1 MKSLQEIWSN
11 VGQETEVLKTNYF
24 ITLLT
29 FGVHGKIKLVVSE
42 KDTNKEF
49 GNSFRRLFMPDEK
62 NVKVRVTVK
71 IAYKDEDFKD
81 SKISPKYT
89 LFINNIDS
97 NGDIFSAELIR
108 VDGKLA
114 GKDIESDEEY
124 EKMYVKKFN
133 SGDIKSWNDILNLFE
148 EI

>member
-62 NVKVRVTVK
+62 NIKIRATIK

-89 LFINNIDS
+89 LFIDNIDS

-108 VDGKLA
+108 ADGKLA

>member
-49 GNSFRRLFMPDEK
+49 GNSFRRLFMPDNK
-62 NVKVRVTVK
+62 TVKVRVTVK
-71 IAYKDEDFKD
+71 VAYKDEDFKD
-81 SKISPKYT
+81 SKISSKYV
-89 LFINNIDS
+89 LFIDNIDS

-108 VDGKLA
+108 ADGKLT
-114 GKDIESDEEY
+114 GKEIETDKEY
-124 EKMYVKKFN
+124 EEKYTRKFN

>member
-71 IAYKDEDFKD
+71 VAYKDEDFKD

-108 VDGKLA
+108 ADGKLA
-114 GKDIESDEEY
+114 GKDVESDEEY

>member
-71 IAYKDEDFKD
+71 VAYKDEDFKD
-81 SKISPKYT
+81 NRVSSKYI
-89 LFINNIDS
+89 LFIDNIDS

-108 VDGKLA
+108 ADGKLT

>member
-71 IAYKDEDFKD
+71 VAYKDEDFKD

-89 LFINNIDS
+89 LFIDNIES

-108 VDGKLA
+108 ADGKLT

>member
-71 IAYKDEDFKD
+71 VAYKDEDFKD

-89 LFINNIDS
+89 LFIDNIDS

-108 VDGKLA
+108 ADGKLT